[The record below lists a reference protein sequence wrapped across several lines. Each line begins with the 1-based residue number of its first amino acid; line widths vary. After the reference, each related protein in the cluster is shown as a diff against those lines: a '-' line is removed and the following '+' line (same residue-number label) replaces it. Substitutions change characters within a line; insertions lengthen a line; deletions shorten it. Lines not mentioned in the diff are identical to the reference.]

1 MYVVPFAPIMSSVE
15 TQNLHDWYQE
25 GYPTGLG
32 EWISDADLLTCVL
45 DPTTAYAPA
54 PGDSVGIIGH
64 PAHLPVFLGPN
75 QTPEGWHPYGG
86 AADQHFPQT
95 PMDAIHGVQYPG
107 AVDTTTTAATMAMQ
121 DPSPW
126 VATPCVP
133 NMLYSA
139 GPEAPLPDVTH
150 ACFQVAQQPLAPSL
164 PGPPLL
170 GPQPPITHHDSPLSE
185 PIGCSQQ
192 HSYLCASKRANSS
205 ELPDWQ
211 LLKHE
216 RKRAGRRA
224 VEMRHR
230 RKEREDH
237 EKIETTSKRLQGLH
251 ANLVAEER
259 ALKEEKL
266 SLMGQ
271 LLTHAHCND
280 SAIAEYLSYA
290 PKQM

>member
-1 MYVVPFAPIMSSVE
+1 MSSVE
-15 TQNLHDWYQE
+15 AQNLHDWYQE

-32 EWISDADLLTCVL
+32 DWICDADLLTCVL
-45 DPTTAYAPA
+45 DPTAVFAPS
-54 PGDSVGIIGH
+54 PGDSGGIIGH
-64 PAHLPVFLGPN
+64 PTHLPVFLGPN
-75 QTPEGWHPYGG
+75 QTPEGWHPYAG
-86 AADQHFPQT
+86 ADQQFPQT
-95 PMDAIHGVQYPG
+95 HMDALHGVQYPG
-107 AVDTTTTAATMAMQ
+107 PIATTATTADTMVVQ

-126 VATPCVP
+126 VAASCLP

-139 GPEAPLPDVTH
+139 GPEAPPPPPPPEVTH
-150 ACFQVAQQPLAPSL
+150 ACCHVAQQPLAPSL
-164 PGPPLL
+164 PGPPFL
-170 GPQPPITHHDSPLSE
+170 GPPPPIAHQHQHQESPLSE
-185 PIGCSQQ
+185 PIGCLQQ
-192 HSYLCASKRANSS
+192 HSFLCASKRATSA
-205 ELPDWQ
+205 EHPDWQ

-271 LLTHAHCND
+271 LLSHAHCND